1 MKRHASITFADV
13 QRHGDARRV
22 PEELKPFLIEVARLI
37 ANDILR
43 EEAARTSRRG
53 LPRET

>member
-1 MKRHASITFADV
+1 MTDKTKLP
-13 QRHGDARRV
+13 DARRV

-43 EEAARTSRRG
+43 EEAEHQKRPRARSEEVADDVG
-53 LPRET
+53 E

>member
-13 QRHGDARRV
+13 QRLGDARRV
-22 PEELKPFLIEVARLI
+22 PDELKPFLIEVARLI

-43 EEAARTSRRG
+43 EEAARASKKAAS
-53 LPRET
+53 